1 MVHTLLLEERQ
12 AASADLTACS
22 FSVRTRM
29 LGKTIRDAVRSK
41 GNVEKGAV
49 RLPKIL
55 VLTWRAHARRQDG
68 ADTAML
74 CLFVLGVDGSS
85 SDHPSG
91 AGPYRGFLRGSQH
104 TLLLSM
110 VPR

>member
-1 MVHTLLLEERQ
+1 MVHTQLLEERQ

-49 RLPKIL
+49 LLPKIP
-55 VLTWRAHARRQDG
+55 VLASGLRRRDG
-68 ADTAML
+68 VQL
-74 CLFVLGVDGSS
+74 ECRSVLQYWD
-85 SDHPSG
+85 SG
-91 AGPYRGFLRGSQH
+91 
-104 TLLLSM
+104 
-110 VPR
+110 